1 MKARKMITIVLVLA
15 MAGIATADSW
25 TISSHYLRLNQAKP
39 SGNTDNVG
47 VMVSYDW
54 LLNPNQTFAV
64 EFIGSWDNPAE
75 IYGGGFNTKYH
86 LGPWG
91 KFDTYFGLYADY
103 VHVKGLPGKTATGR
117 SRSEDGWIYG
127 PVVGMRFPA
136 YENTELFVE
145 YRYGWIDGATL
156 PSAFDEANMI
166 MLGLEIKF

>member
-1 MKARKMITIVLVLA
+1 MKARKMLSIVLVLA
-15 MAGIATADSW
+15 MAGIASADSW
-25 TISSHYLRLNQAKP
+25 TISTHYLSLNQAKP
-39 SGNTDNVG
+39 SGKTDNVG

-91 KFDTYFGLYADY
+91 ENDLYGGLYANY
-103 VHVKGLPGKTATGR
+103 VHVRNMPGKTSGGR

-127 PVVGMRFPA
+127 PLVGLRFPA
-136 YENTELFVE
+136 ATNTEVFVE
-145 YRYGWIDGATL
+145 YRYGWIDGGTL
-156 PSAFDEANMI
+156 PSAFDEASMI
-166 MLGLEIKF
+166 MCGLETKF